1 MRAWI
6 DLYDSDHTI
15 YANARHRDVH
25 FARIAQDTA
34 AYVPSPDAIVVDYS
48 CGEALSADKVAAACS
63 RLYLAEPAPGVRAR
77 VAARFAGNPKIAAV
91 SLDEVAAMPD
101 RSVDFVVMHS
111 VSQYMTAQ
119 ETDAALKTIRRVL
132 KPSGIF
138 ILGDVL
144 RPHVSAAT
152 DALALLRFGLREG
165 FFLAAVASLVRTF
178 FSSYWTLRSSLGL
191 TRYTETDILAKLK
204 GHGFSAVRQA
214 INIGHNQARMTFL
227 CRPA

>member
-15 YANARHRDVH
+15 YANARHRDLH
-25 FARIAQDTA
+25 FAHIAQDIA
-34 AYVPSPDAIVVDYS
+34 AYVPAPGATAIDYS
-48 CGEALSADKVAAACS
+48 CGEALSADKVAAACGK
-63 RLYLAEPAPGVRAR
+63 LYLAEPAPGVRAR
-77 VAARFAGNPKIAAV
+77 VAARFAGNPKISV
-91 SLDEVAAMPD
+91 CSLDDVAAMPD

-119 ETDAALKTIRRVL
+119 EIDAALTTIRRVL

-144 RPHVSAAT
+144 RPHVSAVT

-165 FFLAAVASLVRTF
+165 FFIAAFISLVRTF

-191 TRYTETDILAKLK
+191 TRYTETEILGKLK
-204 GHGFSAVRQA
+204 AHGFSAVRQA